1 MGIAHLILGLYAL
14 TALGALVGIIYLII
28 RRRRVRKG
36 EDFER
41 RKN

>member
-1 MGIAHLILGLYAL
+1 MEIAKLILGLYAL
-14 TALGALVGIIYLII
+14 VTLGALVGIVYLII

-36 EDFER
+36 ESFER

>member
-1 MGIAHLILGLYAL
+1 MEIAKLIFGLYAL
-14 TALGALVGIIYLII
+14 AAFAALVGIIYLII

-36 EDFER
+36 ENFER

>member
-1 MGIAHLILGLYAL
+1 MAIGKMILGLYAL
-14 TALGALVGIIYLII
+14 VAFAALVGIIYLII

-36 EDFER
+36 ENFER

>member
-1 MGIAHLILGLYAL
+1 MGIAHFILGLYAL
-14 TALGALVGIIYLII
+14 ATLAALVGIIYLII

-36 EDFER
+36 ENFER

>member
-1 MGIAHLILGLYAL
+1 MGIAKVIIGLYAL
-14 TALGALVGIIYLII
+14 AFLGALAGIIYLII